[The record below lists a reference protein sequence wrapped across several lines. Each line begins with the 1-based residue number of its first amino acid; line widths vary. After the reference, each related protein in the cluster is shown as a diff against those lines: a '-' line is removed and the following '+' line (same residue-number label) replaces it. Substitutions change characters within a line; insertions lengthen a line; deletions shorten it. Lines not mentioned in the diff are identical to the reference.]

1 MTEAEMAMAGREY
14 WLYIKEK
21 YQPDEDTGLVIV
33 QTKEQNMTDIA
44 FRLLPIYLKRK
55 YLKRVIV
62 ITDQEAIAWV
72 EQRVESD
79 RVTLV
84 AVRRKMLEELL
95 IYYRLV
101 QFFHEIVVI
110 SLEEPYGNAH
120 IIENEG
126 ITLEDFVK
134 NALYV

>member
-1 MTEAEMAMAGREY
+1 MTEAEMAMAGRKY

-95 IYYRLV
+95 I
-101 QFFHEIVVI
+101 
-110 SLEEPYGNAH
+110 
-120 IIENEG
+120 
-126 ITLEDFVK
+126 
-134 NALYV
+134 